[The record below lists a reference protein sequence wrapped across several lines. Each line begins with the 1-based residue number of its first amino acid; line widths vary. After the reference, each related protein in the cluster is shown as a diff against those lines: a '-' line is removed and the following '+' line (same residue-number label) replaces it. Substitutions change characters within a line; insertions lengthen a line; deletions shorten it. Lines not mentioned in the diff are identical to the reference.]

1 MATTARANLRAG
13 MVNIAGFFSSANPTL
28 CRRVFS
34 VRPTRET
41 ADLPYCYIDI
51 LTESEFSSSGVL
63 ARTIPASFV
72 FVLRPIVN
80 EDEVLVL
87 DAIVDGFLEHLKD
100 WANAGDSTPIVWSRG
115 SVSEEGETLP
125 DGTVYPIIRF
135 TLLDALDMTG
145 RT

>member
-1 MATTARANLRAG
+1 MSTTARANLRAG
-13 MVNIAGFFSSANPTL
+13 MANVAGFFAAANPTL

-34 VRPTRET
+34 VRPTQMT

-51 LTESEFSSSGVL
+51 LTEENLSTSGIL

-87 DAIVDGFLEHLKD
+87 DAVVDGFIEHLKD
-100 WANAGDSTPIVWSRG
+100 WANAGSGVPIVWSRL
-115 SVSEEGETLP
+115 SVTEEGETLP
-125 DGTVYPIIRF
+125 DGTVYPVIRF

-145 RT
+145 RA